1 MVFFVFLAGICKGTE
16 EPFGAAAFYEREHQS
31 TRVTF
36 NPKPGQGAQHAKM
49 HTAQKTKTGVQR
61 VGNLPNSM
69 IFLSNVTWMKCE
81 VFVCIFTFMFYYF
94 F

>member
-1 MVFFVFLAGICKGTE
+1 MPRSRSV
-16 EPFGAAAFYEREHQS
+16 AAAFYEREHQS

-81 VFVCIFTFMFYYF
+81 VFVCIFTFMFYF